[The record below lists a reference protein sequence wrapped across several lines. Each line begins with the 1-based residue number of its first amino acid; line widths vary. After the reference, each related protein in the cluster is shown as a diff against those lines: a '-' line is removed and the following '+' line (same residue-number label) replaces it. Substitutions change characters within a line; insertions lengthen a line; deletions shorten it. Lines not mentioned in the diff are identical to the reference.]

1 VQKLFWNERNVFKD
15 PSASID
21 MLKEL
26 KELRFEK
33 STLLILLGIFIFTEL
48 IDFLLDSWLGNSPLH
63 SILQLLL
70 FIFLF
75 ILISKIFIHYS
86 KNKIKKLIPEE
97 LMNILKKIKESE
109 NKGIMINQ
117 RKMRE
122 LLGIT
127 KPTLKKR
134 IGALLEFNYIFFE
147 ERGNHR
153 YFRLTKLGNSVI
165 C

>member
-1 VQKLFWNERNVFKD
+1 
-15 PSASID
+15 

-33 STLLILLGIFIFTEL
+33 STFLILLGIFIFTEL
-48 IDFLLDSWLGNSPLH
+48 IDFLLDSWLGSSLLH
-63 SILQLLL
+63 SILQLFL
-70 FIFLF
+70 FVFLF

-86 KNKIKKLIPEE
+86 KDKIKRLIPEE
-97 LMNILKKIKESE
+97 LMNILRRIRESE
-109 NKGIMINQ
+109 DKGVMINQ

-134 IGALLEFNYIFFE
+134 IGALLEFDYIFFE
-147 ERGNHR
+147 EKGNHR
-153 YFRLTKLGNSVI
+153 YFRLTNLGNSII